1 MAYDDELKAIALAE
15 TEEERLR
22 LSGELAATI
31 ESPETSGDVEAL
43 TKERDSLKEQV
54 EAGEKKYNELR
65 EKYVDAFFSTAS
77 QGLAESGEP
86 KEPAAKGPGVKGGAT
101 LASLFGK
108 E

>member
-22 LSGELAATI
+22 LSGELAANI
-31 ESPETSGDVEAL
+31 EAPEATEDVKAL
-43 TKERDSLKEQV
+43 TEERDSLKADLE
-54 EAGEKKYNELR
+54 ESEKKYNELR

-77 QGLAESGEP
+77 QGQGREPEP
-86 KEPAAKGPGVKGGAT
+86 KEPPAEAGGKGGTT

>member
-31 ESPETSGDVEAL
+31 EAPAPSADLEAL
-43 TKERDSLKEQV
+43 EAERDSLRAEV

-77 QGLAESGEP
+77 QGQGREPEP
-86 KEPAAKGPGVKGGAT
+86 KEPPADAGGKGGTT

>member
-1 MAYDDELKAIALAE
+1 MYDDELKAIALAE

-31 ESPETSGDVEAL
+31 ETPSQSADLEAL
-43 TKERDSLKEQV
+43 EAERDSLRAEV

-77 QGLAESGEP
+77 QGQGREPEP
-86 KEPAAKGPGVKGGAT
+86 KEPPAGAGGKGGAT

>member
-22 LSGELAATI
+22 LSGELAANI
-31 ESPETSGDVEAL
+31 EAPDPTGDVKAL
-43 TKERDSLKEQV
+43 TEERDSLKADLD
-54 EAGEKKYNELR
+54 EAEKKYNDLR
-65 EKYVDAFFSTAS
+65 ERYVDAFFSTA
-77 QGLAESGEP
+77 
-86 KEPAAKGPGVKGGAT
+86 AKGRDDESAPKQPATKPESREGAT

>member
-22 LSGELAATI
+22 LSGELAANI
-31 ESPETSGDVEAL
+31 EAPEATDDVKAL
-43 TKERDSLKEQV
+43 TEERDSLK
-54 EAGEKKYNELR
+54 ADLDAAEKKYNDLR
-65 EKYVDAFFSTAS
+65 ERYVDAFFSTAAK
-77 QGLAESGEP
+77 GRDEDAAP
-86 KEPAAKGPGVKGGAT
+86 KQPAKGPERREGAT

>member
-22 LSGELAATI
+22 LSGELAASI
-31 ESPETSGDVEAL
+31 EAPEAGADVQAL
-43 TKERDSLKEQV
+43 TEERDSLRADLD
-54 EAGEKKYNELR
+54 EAEKKYNDLR
-65 EKYVDAFFSTAS
+65 ERYVDAFFSTAS
-77 QGLAESGEP
+77 KGRDDEAAPKQPA
-86 KEPAAKGPGVKGGAT
+86 KEPESREGAT

>member
-22 LSGELAATI
+22 LSGELAANI
-31 ESPETSGDVEAL
+31 EAPEPAGDVKAL
-43 TKERDSLKEQV
+43 TEERDSLKADLD
-54 EAGEKKYNELR
+54 EAEKKYNDLR
-65 EKYVDAFFSTAS
+65 ERYVDAFFSTAAK
-77 QGLAESGEP
+77 GRTEDGEP
-86 KEPAAKGPGVKGGAT
+86 KQPAKGPESREGAT

>member
-22 LSGELAATI
+22 LSGELAASI
-31 ESPETSGDVEAL
+31 EAQEEGADVQAL
-43 TKERDSLKEQV
+43 TEERDSLRADLD
-54 EAGEKKYNELR
+54 EAEKKYNDLR
-65 EKYVDAFFSTAS
+65 ERYVDAFFSTAAK
-77 QGLAESGEP
+77 GRDEDAP
-86 KEPAAKGPGVKGGAT
+86 KPPAKGPESREGAT